1 MAASIIEHLDGTS
14 SVVVPWETGDH
25 HTFGLVETNATM
37 ELDQFDHEPFLCNMV
52 FNYALL
58 GAPNASDE
66 KTPEELDSGD
76 EDLQFPL

>member
-25 HTFGLVETNATM
+25 HIVGLVETNTPM
-37 ELDQFDHEPFLCNMV
+37 ESDQFDHEPFLCNIV

-58 GAPNASDE
+58 GTPNAADE
-66 KTPEELDSGD
+66 KTDEENDI
-76 EDLQFPL
+76 EDGYAID